1 MQPNAP
7 KDHPR
12 NTSIM
17 PLLSMVGVHKYFDGT
32 PALLNASLEVGRGE
46 VHALIGQNGA
56 GKSTL
61 IKILTGVYDLDGPQ
75 DRGTLHFD
83 GKELRFRTPQQAR
96 HTGIST
102 IYQEI
107 NLVPF
112 ASIAENIFLG
122 REPKRLGLIDW
133 KSVHQQA
140 DSVLAQVGLQIDV
153 RQPVAQL
160 SNAMRQM
167 VAIAKAVS
175 MNAKLVIMD
184 EATSSLDEKEVVI
197 LFGVIERLRRDGRS
211 VIFVSHRL
219 DELFAICDKVTVL
232 RDGMTVHASPMRDI
246 SKFDLV
252 HVMLG
257 KVLSQLHSTTPSA
270 RANAQDA
277 TCVEL
282 ERAKATPALLDVS
295 LTMHPGETVG
305 LAGLLGSGRTETMR
319 LIFGADRMQSGQLR
333 FDNQVLHPRHPKDTI
348 ERGVAYLS
356 EDRKTE
362 GIFPHLSVRE
372 NLTMVLLPRLTR
384 WGIVDRQAQ
393 RKIVESFI
401 VQLGIKTSSMEQAIR
416 ELSGGNQQKVL
427 LARWLAL
434 APRVLLLDEPTRG
447 IDVGTK
453 ADIAQWVQTLTQQ
466 GVAVLLCAS
475 ELEEL
480 VSLSNRVVV
489 LRDGR
494 SIAHLQGADI
504 TEKAIMGAMAD
515 GDHTESTTVG
525 GLQHAQS

>member
-1 MQPNAP
+1 MELNRAQGE
-7 KDHPR
+7 PR
-12 NTSIM
+12 DTGVM
-17 PLLSMVGVHKYFDGT
+17 PLLSMLGVHKYFAGT
-32 PALLNASLEVGRGE
+32 PALVNASLEVSRGE

-61 IKILTGVYDLDGPQ
+61 IKILTGVYDLSGLQ
-75 DRGTLHFD
+75 DSGTMHFD
-83 GKELRFRTPQQAR
+83 GTPVRFPSPQQAR
-96 HTGIST
+96 AQGIST

-122 REPKRLGLIDW
+122 REPRNYGLIDW
-133 KSVHQQA
+133 AAVRGQA
-140 DSVLAQVGLQIDV
+140 AQVLAQVGLQIDV

-175 MNAKLVIMD
+175 MDAKLVIMD
-184 EATSSLDEKEVVI
+184 EATSSLDEKEVAV
-197 LFGVIERLRRDGRS
+197 LFDAIQRLKEDGRS

-232 RDGMTVHASPMRDI
+232 RDGMTVHASPMQDI
-246 SKFDLV
+246 SKYDLV

-257 KVLSQLHSTTPSA
+257 KALSQLHSTPPRSRSDT
-270 RANAQDA
+270 RAAA
-277 TCVEL
+277 LVAL
-282 ERAKATPALLDVS
+282 EHAKAPPALLDIS

-319 LIFGADRMQSGQLR
+319 LIFGADKLQSGELR
-333 FDNQVLHPRHPKDTI
+333 FDHHALHPQNPKDTI

-362 GIFPHLSVRE
+362 GIFPHLSVCE
-372 NLTMVLLPRLTR
+372 NLSIVLLPRLTR
-384 WGIVDRQAQ
+384 WGIVDHQAQ
-393 RKIVESFI
+393 RKVVEAFI
-401 VQLGIKTSSMEQAIR
+401 AQLDIKTSGMEQPIR

-453 ADIAQWVQTLTQQ
+453 ADIAQLVQSLTQQ
-466 GVAVLLCAS
+466 GMAVLLCAS

-480 VSLSNRVVV
+480 VSLSNCVVV
-489 LRDGR
+489 LRDGL
-494 SIAHLQGADI
+494 SIAHLDGADV
-504 TEKAIMGAMAD
+504 TEKAIMGAMA
-515 GDHTESTTVG
+515 EG
-525 GLQHAQS
+525 GHAVNRAIGGPTHAQP